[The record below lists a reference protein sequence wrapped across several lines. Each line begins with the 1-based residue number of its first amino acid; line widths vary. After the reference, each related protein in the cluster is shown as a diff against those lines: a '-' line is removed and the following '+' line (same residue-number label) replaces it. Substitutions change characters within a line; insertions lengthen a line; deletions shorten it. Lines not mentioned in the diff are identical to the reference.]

1 MGACMHFRLPK
12 PLHGWREF
20 AGEVG
25 IIVLGVLI
33 ALGAEQVVE
42 TLHWNHLAAGARESV
57 GEELDDAFF
66 DASEMAIAQPCV
78 DRQLQ
83 QLESAVLASGT
94 FRPVPSYTDSQFMN
108 FVIRAPSR
116 NWSSNIWQSVSSDGT
131 AAHFDRKTRFGLANV
146 YALIAYLREHD
157 STADQLRQRLSALS
171 RPIQPDA
178 ATRASLVADIEQAR
192 SLYQLMAF
200 LSDQV
205 IGRAEDIGFH
215 PTPADLL
222 ADESLTLK
230 FCRAHHLPL
239 GMVRPLG

>member
-1 MGACMHFRLPK
+1 MHFHLPK

-20 AGEVG
+20 VGEVG
-25 IIVLGVLI
+25 IIVIGVLI

-42 TLHWNHLAAGARESV
+42 TLHWNHVAAGARESV
-57 GEELDDAFF
+57 SEELDDAFF

-94 FRPVPSYTDSQFMN
+94 FRPVPSYTDSQFTN

-131 AAHFDRKTRFGLANV
+131 AAHFNRNTRLGLSNV
-146 YALIAYLREHD
+146 YALVAYVRERD

-178 ATRASLVADIEQAR
+178 ATRASLVADIEQDR
-192 SLYQLMAF
+192 SLYQLMAL
-200 LSDQV
+200 LSDQL
-205 IGRAEDIGFH
+205 IGAAENVGFH
-215 PTPADLL
+215 PKPAALR
-222 ADESLTLK
+222 ADESGTLK
-230 FCRAHHLPL
+230 FCRAHHLPV
-239 GMVRPLG
+239 GTVRPVN